1 VIFLNGDLMRKKA
14 KEPAVPQER
23 ADTVRHEIISAL
35 EGRTL
40 SAKEIS
46 ASVRIPE
53 KEVYGHLDHIH
64 KTMTRRDRHL
74 VVTPAQCLKCGFVF
88 KKRERLTK
96 PGRCPVCHG
105 ELIEEPL
112 FSIRESPE

>member
-1 VIFLNGDLMRKKA
+1 MKKKA

-23 ADTVRHEIISAL
+23 TDTVRHEIISAL

-40 SAKEIS
+40 SAKDIS

-53 KEVYGHLDHIH
+53 REVYDHLDHIH
-64 KTMTRRDRHL
+64 KTTSKRDRHL
-74 VVTPAQCLKCGFVF
+74 LVTPAQCLKCGFVF

-105 ELIEEPL
+105 EQIVEPL
-112 FSIRESPE
+112 FSIKESPE

>member
-1 VIFLNGDLMRKKA
+1 MKKRP
-14 KEPAVPQER
+14 KEPPVPAER
-23 ADTVRHEIISAL
+23 ADTLRHEIISAL

-46 ASVRIPE
+46 ASVRISE
-53 KEVYGHLDHIH
+53 KDVYDHLDHIH
-64 KTMTRRDRHL
+64 KTMSKRDRHL
-74 VVTPAQCLKCGFVF
+74 VVTPAECLKCGFVF
-88 KKRERLTK
+88 RKRERLTK

-112 FSIRESPE
+112 FTIKESPE